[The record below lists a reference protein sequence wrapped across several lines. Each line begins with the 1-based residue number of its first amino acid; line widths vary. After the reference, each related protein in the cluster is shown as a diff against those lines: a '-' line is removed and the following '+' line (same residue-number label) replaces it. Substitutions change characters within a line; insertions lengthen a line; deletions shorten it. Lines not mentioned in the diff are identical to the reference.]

1 MSHKFVVISLL
12 VLALIAGACAPAD
25 APQVQVVKET
35 VVVQGTPQV
44 KEVVKE
50 VVQTKEV
57 VKQVVATPTPGAA
70 GATPLPKGALTING
84 AGATFPDP
92 VYTEWRFAYPFV
104 DPSVT
109 INYQAVGSGGGKK
122 AIADKTVD
130 FAGSDSLLTQAEYDK
145 TPNLQMF
152 PTLAGAVVPIYN
164 IKEITSGLTLNGP
177 VLADIYLGKVK
188 KWNDPAIAKLNPDL
202 RLPDRNITAVHRS
215 DGSGTTEIF
224 TKALAAFSDEWKNGP
239 KAGQSVE
246 WPVDKAGNGVGGKGN
261 AGVAAAVQNT
271 PDSIGYVELSYAAAN
286 KITFAD
292 MINKAGKKLTANA
305 ETLQAAMSD
314 YAGAFSDKLT
324 VDSISNG
331 GGEKSWPIAGYTYM
345 IIPMEMPADK
355 TYGCAKPQKFL
366 DFVYWALTDAAA
378 GKRAGELGYATLP
391 DTVRAK
397 VFATLAKATCDGKA
411 IDSMIAKAK

>member
-1 MSHKFVVISLL
+1 M
-12 VLALIAGACAPAD
+12 
-25 APQVQVVKET
+25 
-35 VVVQGTPQV
+35 
-44 KEVVKE
+44 
-50 VVQTKEV
+50 
-57 VKQVVATPTPGAA
+57 
-70 GATPLPKGALTING
+70 
-84 AGATFPDP
+84 
-92 VYTEWRFAYPFV
+92 YTEWRFAYPYV

-109 INYQAVGSGGGKK
+109 INYQGVGSGGGKK

-152 PTLAGAVVPIYN
+152 PTLAGAVVPIFN

-202 RLPDRNITAVHRS
+202 KLPDRNITAVHRS

-224 TKALAAFSDEWKNGP
+224 TKYLAAVSDEWKNGP

-246 WPVDKAGNGVGGKGN
+246 WPVDKSGNGVGGKGN

-271 PDSIGYVELSYAAAN
+271 PDSVGYVELSYAAAN
-286 KITFAD
+286 KIAFAD
-292 MINKAGKKLTANA
+292 MLNKAGKKLTANA
-305 ETLQAAMSD
+305 ETLQAAMND
-314 YAGAFSDKLT
+314 FAGAFSDKLT

-345 IIPMEMPADK
+345 IIPMQMLADK

-366 DFVYWALTDAAA
+366 DFVYWSLTDAAA

-391 DTVRAK
+391 DAVRAK
-397 VFATLAKATCDGKA
+397 VFATLAKATCDGKP